1 MKKNKRYSEFFTYV
15 HFDNT
20 DENSKFETEETESLI
35 KGWIEE
41 QLEYNSEAEVTED
54 ESGNS
59 ELLKYKIESDI
70 IDWYYSD
77 ENGNEVKKEN
87 SITNGDGEYVENM
100 YRVYFSRIIISDYQG
115 DDYYLE
121 DWMEQ
126 NDYYTTEKGE

>member
-20 DENSKFETEETESLI
+20 DENSEFETEETESLI

-70 IDWYYSD
+70 IDWNYAD
-77 ENGNEVKKEN
+77 EHGNRVKKED
-87 SITNGDGEYVENM
+87 SITEGGM

-115 DDYYLE
+115 GEYYLE
-121 DWMEQ
+121 DWCDDG
-126 NDYYTTEKGE
+126 DYFITSEGEE

>member
-20 DENSKFETEETESLI
+20 DENSEFETESLI

-41 QLEYNSEAEVTED
+41 ELKYNSESQVTED

-59 ELLKYKIESDI
+59 ELLKYKIESDT
-70 IDWYYSD
+70 IDWNYAD
-77 ENGNEVKKEN
+77 EHGNKVKKED
-87 SITNGDGEYVENM
+87 SITEFGM

-115 DDYYLE
+115 DEYYLE
-121 DWMEQ
+121 DWCDNGDFFINE
-126 NDYYTTEKGE
+126 EEE

>member
-20 DENSKFETEETESLI
+20 DENSEFETESLI

-41 QLEYNSEAEVTED
+41 ELKYNSESQVTED

-59 ELLKYKIESDI
+59 ELLKYKIESDT
-70 IDWYYSD
+70 IDWNYAD
-77 ENGNEVKKEN
+77 EHGNKVKKED
-87 SITNGDGEYVENM
+87 SITEFGM

-115 DDYYLE
+115 DEYYLE
-121 DWMEQ
+121 DWCDNE
-126 NDYYTTEKGE
+126 